1 MLVTETSTYAN
12 VTLDPAANVYFDGK
26 CVSHTFHLADGT
38 RKSAGVILPATL
50 NFGTGAPE
58 IMELHSGACRVRLAG
73 SEHWTTYGAGDSFSV
88 PGDSSFDI
96 EVTDAVSYV
105 CHYG

>member
-1 MLVTETSTYAN
+1 MPTIDN
-12 VTLDPAANVYFDGK
+12 VTLDTAANVYFDGK

-38 RKSAGVILPATL
+38 RKSAGVIFPSVLT
-50 NFGTGAPE
+50 FGTAAPE
-58 IMELHSGACRVRLAG
+58 LMEIEAGSCRVTHDGQTMSYA
-73 SEHWTTYGAGDSFSV
+73 AGDSFAV

-96 EVTDAVSYV
+96 EVTETVSYV

>member
-1 MLVTETSTYAN
+1 MSAETTYEN
-12 VTLDPAANVYFDGK
+12 VTLDTVANVYFEGR

-38 RKSAGVILPATL
+38 RKSAGVILPASLT
-50 NFGTGAPE
+50 FGTAAPE
-58 IMELHSGACRVRLAG
+58 VMELNAGACRIRLAG
-73 SEHWTTYGAGDSFSV
+73 AEEWVSYAAGDSFSV

-96 EVTDAVSYV
+96 EVTETLGYV